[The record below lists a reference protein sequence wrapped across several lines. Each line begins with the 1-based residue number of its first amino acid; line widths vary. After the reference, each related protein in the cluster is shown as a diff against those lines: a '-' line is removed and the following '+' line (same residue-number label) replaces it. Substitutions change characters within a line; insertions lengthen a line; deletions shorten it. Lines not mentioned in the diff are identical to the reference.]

1 MKNFIINNT
10 ITFISKYNT
19 YDETKLAEL
28 RYGLVSIY
36 LLITKLIIICIISAL
51 LGILNEMIIFTLIYI
66 PIRAV
71 SFGMHAS
78 KSWICL
84 VFSTLMF
91 VGLPMLST
99 IIIIPDFIKV
109 CLCILFIIL
118 MYKNSPADTHKK
130 PIVNPKRRLFF
141 KYSSVII
148 AIIYSFIIIFSK
160 DIFISNCLF
169 FSLLVQNLLISP
181 TVYKLCKMPYDNY
194 KNYNMS

>member
-1 MKNFIINNT
+1 MKNYIINNT
-10 ITFISKYNT
+10 INFISRYNT

-28 RYGLVSIY
+28 RYGLISIY
-36 LLITKLIIICIISAL
+36 LLITKLIIICIISTL

-130 PIVNPKRRLFF
+130 PIVNPKRKLFF
-141 KYSSVII
+141 KYSSVLIT
-148 AIIYSFIIIFSK
+148 IIYSFIILFSK
-160 DIFISNCLF
+160 DVFIINCLLF
-169 FSLLVQNLLISP
+169 ALLVQNLLISP
-181 TVYKLCKMPYDNY
+181 TVYKLFKMPYNNY